1 MNFLE
6 ENIRKIAEESAS
18 KYGFFLIDV
27 IVRGTARNPVIE
39 IYVDGEGI
47 VSVDDCAKISRDIN
61 TKIEETDLK
70 ESDYRL
76 DVSSPGVERPL
87 KFLKQYTKHLNR
99 KFEITYKLNNIKTR
113 LTGQLINIEGDKL
126 FFIDSK
132 TKKET
137 IINFND
143 ILKANVLISF
153 S

>member
-6 ENIRKIAEESAS
+6 ENIRKIAEESVS

-99 KFEITYKLNNIKTR
+99 KFEVTYKLNNIKTK
-113 LTGQLINIEGDKL
+113 LTGQLINIEGNKL

-143 ILKANVLISF
+143 ILKANVVISF